1 MNKILKCISN
11 KTVQRIFYFTLL
23 LIYNLLIFLNRGIK
37 GDSSIGIPIIW
48 IWIIPTIILIYQT
61 IFNNKIGW
69 WALFILYAFYVIW
82 TIISITEWIILK
94 CDVVIE
100 CLLESIPLWII
111 LFAFGWFLYLIS
123 PYALKINQMRSM

>member
-1 MNKILKCISN
+1 MYKILKCISN
-11 KTVQRIFYFTLL
+11 KTVQRIFYFTLS

-37 GDSSIGIPIIW
+37 GYSSIGIPFIW
-48 IWIIPTIILIYQT
+48 VWIIPTIILIGQT
-61 IFNNKIGW
+61 IFNNKTGW

-82 TIISITEWIILK
+82 TIISITECIKWK
-94 CDVVIE
+94 CDAVIE

-123 PYALKINQMRSM
+123 PYRWKIK